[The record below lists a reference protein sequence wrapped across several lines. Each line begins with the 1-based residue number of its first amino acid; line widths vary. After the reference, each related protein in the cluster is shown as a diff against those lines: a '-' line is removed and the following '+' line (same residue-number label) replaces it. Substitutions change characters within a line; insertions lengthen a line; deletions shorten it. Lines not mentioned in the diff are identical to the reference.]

1 MPGSFIWVT
10 FPGHV
15 ILGAG
20 LLAIVVAV
28 ATLLLGLGSG
38 VEELNTVA
46 VLPMIVPLDTE
57 QFTLA
62 TIVITAVVPGA
73 SDANVTVRLLPDP
86 PHTPPPVELHETKLV
101 FAESTSVTVTDA
113 AVAGPALLT
122 TMVLVICEPV
132 STGLGAILAITERSA
147 GVPPD
152 SPPT

>member
-1 MPGSFIWVT
+1 MPGSFTWVT

-20 LLAIVVAV
+20 LLATVVAV

-38 VEELNTVA
+38 VAELNTVA

-62 TIVITAVVPGA
+62 TIVITAVDPDA
-73 SDANVTVRLLPDP
+73 RDANVIVLLFPDP
-86 PHTPPPVELHETKLV
+86 PHTPPPVELHETKVVL
-101 FAESTSVTVTDA
+101 AESTSVTVTDV
-113 AVAGPALLT
+113 AVAGPALLI
-122 TMVLVICEPV
+122 TMFFVTCEPV
-132 STGLGAILAITERSA
+132 STGLGAILVITERSA

-152 SPPT
+152 TPPT